1 MVHPNVA
8 HPAQGEVVAWIYRYS
23 DDDAIGLEQ
32 DFHDSRYRKML
43 LRAWAAAAAY
53 SVQWKLGPLSEVTI
67 GHVGLHTDPT
77 YGTNRTGLNDYVL
90 NSSGGIP
97 LMIVE
102 DAGDRYAPENGRR
115 ACAAR
120 PQWTPCEFC
129 ETLRERSRIS

>member
-1 MVHPNVA
+1 MSRIPRRVRHN
-8 HPAQGEVVAWIYRYS
+8 

-53 SVQWKLGPLSEVTI
+53 SVQWKLGPLNEGTI

-90 NSSGGIP
+90 DSFGGIP

-102 DAGDRYAPENGRR
+102 DAGDKYAAQKWE
-115 ACAAR
+115 AR
-120 PQWTPCEFC
+120 VQSKAGAEAIRV
-129 ETLRERSRIS
+129 L